1 MHATVATLS
10 LCALLAGS
18 TARAQAPAT
27 PGGLPPAT
35 PPATSPPPSMSV
47 SPPKNMPVP
56 RAEPAP
62 SKAPLPRGA
71 VLEEVSGLV
80 QDLDRK
86 AYKLTIGSASGPV
99 TLALDRNT
107 MVYTAN
113 GLGTVL
119 DIAPGQQIRAGRNA
133 DFLAYWVQL
142 RVPPKAEPVPTPA
155 QGTGPAGSGAAPA
168 TEGTGQGPTA
178 PPTPPTTPGSVP
190 PGPAPA
196 GTPPAGTPPAGQ

>member
-1 MHATVATLS
+1 MQKTAAAIALCLS
-10 LCALLAGS
+10 LAPA
-18 TARAQAPAT
+18 ARAQIPGAPPRGPT
-27 PGGLPPAT
+27 T
-35 PPATSPPPSMSV
+35 NPPPPMV
-47 SPPKNMPVP
+47 SGTGAGASGGS
-56 RAEPAP
+56 RSEAA

-80 QDLDRK
+80 SELDRK
-86 AYKLTIGSASGPV
+86 AYKLTIESVSGPV

-119 DIAPGQQIRAGRNA
+119 DLAPGQQIRAGRNA

-142 RVPPKAEPVPTPA
+142 RVARPEPSPTPA

-168 TEGTGQGPTA
+168 TESTGKGAGPPPA
-178 PPTPPTTPGSVP
+178 PPTPTPGGVP
-190 PGPAPA
+190 PGA
-196 GTPPAGTPPAGQ
+196 GPVGGGTNPGQ

>member
-1 MHATVATLS
+1 MHATAATLC
-10 LCALLAGS
+10 LCILLAGS
-18 TARAQAPAT
+18 AARAQAPGT

-35 PPATSPPPSMSV
+35 PPATSPPPSMAV
-47 SPPKNMPVP
+47 SPPTTPPAV

-80 QDLDRK
+80 RDLDRK
-86 AYKLTIGSASGPV
+86 TYKLTIESASGSV
-99 TLALDRNT
+99 TLTLDRNT

-119 DIAPGQQIRAGRNA
+119 DLAPGQQIRAGRNA

-142 RVPPKAEPVPTPA
+142 RVPAKAEPVGTPA
-155 QGTGPAGSGAAPA
+155 QGTGPGGGAAAPA
-168 TEGTGQGPTA
+168 TEGTGQGPA
-178 PPTPPTTPGSVP
+178 AAPTPPTTPGGIP
-190 PGPAPA
+190 PGP
-196 GTPPAGTPPAGQ
+196 PPAGTPPSGR

>member
-1 MHATVATLS
+1 MNATAATLP
-10 LCALLAGS
+10 LCLLLAGS
-18 TARAQAPAT
+18 TARAQGPSA

-35 PPATSPPPSMSV
+35 PPASPPPSMSV
-47 SPPKNMPVP
+47 SPPASQPVP

-71 VLEEVSGLV
+71 VLEEVSGV
-80 QDLDRK
+80 VRDLDRK
-86 AYKLTIGSASGPV
+86 DHKLTVEAASGPV

-133 DFLAYWVQL
+133 EYLAYWVQL
-142 RVPPKAEPVPTPA
+142 RVPPKPEPAATPA
-155 QGTGPAGSGAAPA
+155 QGTGPGGGGAAPA
-168 TEGTGQGPTA
+168 TEGTGKGPGTA
-178 PPTPPTTPGSVP
+178 PAPPTTPGPVP
-190 PGPAPA
+190 PGGTTPG
-196 GTPPAGTPPAGQ
+196 GTPPSGQ